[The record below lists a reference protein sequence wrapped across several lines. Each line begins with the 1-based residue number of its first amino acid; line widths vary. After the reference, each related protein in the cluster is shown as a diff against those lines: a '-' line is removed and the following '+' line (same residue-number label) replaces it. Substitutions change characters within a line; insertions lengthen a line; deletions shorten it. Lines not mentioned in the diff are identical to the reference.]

1 VNVRE
6 IETVLL
12 VDDDAKI
19 RLIIEMAI
27 EGLTDWKVISAE
39 SGEDAL
45 LRMKEARP
53 DLILLDIMM
62 PGIDGTM
69 VFEEIKNRF
78 ASLVPPVIFL
88 TAKVQ
93 SHEVYKFQSLGAAG
107 VIVKPFDPMTLV
119 DQIKTILGLS

>member
-1 VNVRE
+1 MNNQK
-6 IETVLL
+6 IETVLV

-27 EGLTDWKVISAE
+27 SGLTDWQVVSVE
-39 SGEDAL
+39 SGEAAL
-45 LRMKEARP
+45 LSMDKARP
-53 DLILLDIMM
+53 DLVLLDIMM

-69 VFEEIKNRF
+69 VCEEIKKRF
-78 ASLVPPVIFL
+78 QSEIPVIFL

-93 SHEVYKFQSLGAAG
+93 SHEVYKLKSLGAAG

-119 DQIKTILGLS
+119 DQIKVILELT

>member
-1 VNVRE
+1 MNVRK
-6 IETVLL
+6 IENVLL
-12 VDDDAKI
+12 IDDDAKI

-27 EGLTDWKVISAE
+27 EGLTDWKVTSAE

-45 LRMKEARP
+45 SRLDTMRP

-62 PGIDGTM
+62 PDVDGTM

-78 ASLVPPVIFL
+78 APSVPPVIFL

-107 VIVKPFDPMTLV
+107 VIVKPFDPMMLV
-119 DQIKTILGLS
+119 DQIKSILGPS

>member
-1 VNVRE
+1 MNTRQ
-6 IETVLL
+6 IETVLV

-27 EGLTDWKVISAE
+27 TGLTDWQVISAE
-39 SGEDAL
+39 SGEEAL
-45 LRMKEARP
+45 LCLDKAQP
-53 DLILLDIMM
+53 DLVLLDIMM

-69 VFEEIKNRF
+69 VCEEIKKRF
-78 ASLVPPVIFL
+78 ESAVPVIFL

-93 SHEVYKFQSLGAAG
+93 THEVYKLKSLGALG

-119 DQIKTILGLS
+119 DQIKTILQSK